1 MLRSICILEQAETVQ
16 FWCKVCVCSM
26 GIKLPMKKIHV
37 IGSSHLIEIPHKVAL
52 LQTTTE
58 VKSVLRSVSAGSP
71 QHDKRHDDGERDGP

>member
-1 MLRSICILEQAETVQ
+1 MLRVICSLEQADTVK
-16 FWCKVCVCSM
+16 FWCKVCVCSV
-26 GIKLPMKKIHV
+26 GIKLPVNKIHV
-37 IGSSHLIEIPHKVAL
+37 IGSSHLLEIPHKLAL